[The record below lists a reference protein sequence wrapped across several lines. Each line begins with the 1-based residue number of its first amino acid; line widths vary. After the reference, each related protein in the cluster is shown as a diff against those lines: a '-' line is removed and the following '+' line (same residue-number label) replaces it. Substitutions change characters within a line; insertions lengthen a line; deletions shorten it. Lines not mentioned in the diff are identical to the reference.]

1 MPNIIADNSFRGTAA
16 FISLDFDATSAQLQV
31 ESFNFLPAYT
41 AAPPA
46 VVTASVKLI
55 NLIPESESLSAGMH
69 ILWMEKFGKST
80 NFDSLKTLCKDKTHE
95 LLDSRMLK
103 QKKIDFK
110 AKEWYVEKKPFRLF
124 FQSKK
129 NKDKPFQLFFETE
142 WQV

>member
-1 MPNIIADNSFRGTAA
+1 MIKFGKSIFGSN
-16 FISLDFDATSAQLQV
+16 
-31 ESFNFLPAYT
+31 ESRWA
-41 AAPPA
+41 
-46 VVTASVKLI
+46 LI
-55 NLIPESESLSAGMH
+55 NYPTGIFSSLSE
-69 ILWMEKFGKST
+69 ISKST

>member
-1 MPNIIADNSFRGTAA
+1 MLNQLQKSHLQPCAHCFGYKIFSSVPNIIADNSLQGTVA
-16 FISLDFDATSAQLQV
+16 FINSDFDAHIVQLHV

-80 NFDSLKTLCKDKTHE
+80 NFDSC
-95 LLDSRMLK
+95 
-103 QKKIDFK
+103 
-110 AKEWYVEKKPFRLF
+110 
-124 FQSKK
+124 
-129 NKDKPFQLFFETE
+129 
-142 WQV
+142 